1 MTEYR
6 GTGGS
11 RGSQCTLDW
20 AGQRRKLITLFI
32 LGTLPLIALFGYM
45 VMTGVPGA

>member
-6 GTGGS
+6 GTE
-11 RGSQCTLDW
+11 CPLTDW

-32 LGTLPLIALFGYM
+32 LGALPLFALFGYM
-45 VMTGVPGA
+45 FMIGVPGA

>member
-11 RGSQCTLDW
+11 RGGQCTLDW
-20 AGQRRKLITLFI
+20 ASQRRKLITLFI
-32 LGTLPLIALFGYM
+32 LGALPLFALFGYM
-45 VMTGVPGA
+45 VMIGIPGS